1 MSEMWSLAKLMLKT
15 AFVYIVAL
23 VLYVLV
29 WQALVSG
36 FIPLSFSSSSTS
48 SFSSS
53 ASSNQTL
60 TVSAEAEMVVYRYG
74 FLPVYWSRIGSLV
87 VYHEAFFSLLTVGL
101 IAVLALKC
109 KGSSGYRLVFSP
121 SGLPEPKI
129 LKPETSIPKYG
140 DEQMPKD
147 DEEDHSGLRLVF
159 SHKPKNDKKA
169 KPYSR
174 IILTVWAFIGFL
186 WFLIYQLL
194 PVLPYDASLV
204 LIELLNYA
212 MWIMV
217 FASAGMLALPYFKVL
232 YLKIWEEGG
241 EKHE

>member
-1 MSEMWSLAKLMLKT
+1 MSEMWSLVKFMLK
-15 AFVYIVAL
+15 ASFVYIVA
-23 VLYVLV
+23 VVIYVLV
-29 WQALVSG
+29 WQDIVSG

-53 ASSNQTL
+53 TGSNQPL

-87 VYHEAFFSLLTVGL
+87 VYHETFFSLLTVGL
-101 IAVLALKC
+101 IAVLALKY

-129 LKPETSIPKYG
+129 LKPKKSIPKHG
-140 DEQMPKD
+140 DRQM
-147 DEEDHSGLRLVF
+147 
-159 SHKPKNDKKA
+159 PKNDKKS

-174 IILTVWAFIGFL
+174 VILTVWALVGFTWFIV
-186 WFLIYQLL
+186 YQLL
-194 PVLPYDASLV
+194 PIIPYDFSLAI
-204 LIELLNYA
+204 IELLNFF
-212 MWIMV
+212 MWILT
-217 FASAGMLALPYFKVL
+217 FASAALIVLPYLKVL

>member
-1 MSEMWSLAKLMLKT
+1 MSKMWSLVKLMLKT
-15 AFVYIVAL
+15 AFVCIIAV

-29 WQALVSG
+29 WQAVVSG

-53 ASSNQTL
+53 TSSNQTL

-74 FLPVYWSRIGSLV
+74 FLPVYWSRIGSLI
-87 VYHEAFFSLLTVGL
+87 VYHETFFSLLTVGL
-101 IAVLALKC
+101 IAVLALKY
-109 KGSSGYRLVFSP
+109 KGSSGCRLVFSS

-129 LKPETSIPKYG
+129 LKPKKSIPKHG
-140 DEQMPKD
+140 DRQM
-147 DEEDHSGLRLVF
+147 
-159 SHKPKNDKKA
+159 PKNDKKS

-194 PVLPYDASLV
+194 PVLPYDTSLV
-204 LIELLNYA
+204 LVELLNYA

-217 FASAGMLALPYFKVL
+217 FASAGTLALPYFKVL
-232 YLKIWEEGG
+232 YLKIWEGG
-241 EKHE
+241 EKNE

>member
-1 MSEMWSLAKLMLKT
+1 
-15 AFVYIVAL
+15 
-23 VLYVLV
+23 
-29 WQALVSG
+29 
-36 FIPLSFSSSSTS
+36 
-48 SFSSS
+48 
-53 ASSNQTL
+53 L

-87 VYHEAFFSLLTVGL
+87 VYHETFFSLLTVGL
-101 IAVLALKC
+101 IAVLALKY

-129 LKPETSIPKYG
+129 LKPKKSIPKHG
-140 DEQMPKD
+140 DRQM
-147 DEEDHSGLRLVF
+147 
-159 SHKPKNDKKA
+159 PKNDKKS
-169 KPYSR
+169 KLYSR

-194 PVLPYDASLV
+194 PVLPYDTSLV
-204 LIELLNYA
+204 LVALVNYV

-217 FASAGMLALPYFKVL
+217 FASAGILVLPYLKVL
-232 YLKIWEEGG
+232 YLKIWEGGG

>member
-15 AFVYIVAL
+15 AFVCIIAV

-29 WQALVSG
+29 WQAVVSG
-36 FIPLSFSSSSTS
+36 SIPLPFSSSSTS
-48 SFSSS
+48 SLSSS

-60 TVSAEAEMVVYRYG
+60 TVSAEAEMVIYRYG

-87 VYHEAFFSLLTVGL
+87 VYHETFFSLLTVGL
-101 IAVLALKC
+101 MAVLALKC
-109 KGSSGYRLVFSP
+109 KGSSGYRLVFSS

-129 LKPETSIPKYG
+129 LKPKKSIPKHG

-147 DEEDHSGLRLVF
+147 DKEGSGLRLIF
-159 SHKPKNDKKA
+159 SDKPKNDKKG
-169 KPYSR
+169 KLYSR

-194 PVLPYDASLV
+194 PVLPYDTSLV
-204 LIELLNYA
+204 LVALVNYV

-217 FASAGMLALPYFKVL
+217 FASAGILVLPYLKVL